1 MPCRHET
8 TAVPE
13 LDDGG
18 VFGAGRNRKRIV
30 NDVAMLQRSP
40 RRHPFRSRLSQERVE
55 TVVRVGEDDLK
66 LFAVSFTA
74 FFICFYT
81 FLL

>member
-8 TAVPE
+8 AAVPE
-13 LDDGG
+13 LDDGR

-40 RRHPFRSRLSQERVE
+40 RRHPFRSRLVGERVE
-55 TVVRVGEDDLK
+55 TAVRAGDDDLK